1 MTSTCNDY
9 CKMMPHDQI
18 QITLLGLVV
27 GDPAW
32 LLRHA
37 RVKDCYER
45 LQAKSGGKRVEQ
57 LADACMQLGGWA
69 RLDQ

>member
-1 MTSTCNDY
+1 MASTCHDW
-9 CKMMPHDQI
+9 CKMMT
-18 QITLLGLVV
+18 TLLGLVV

-37 RVKDCYER
+37 RVKDCYEM
-45 LQAKSGGKRVEQ
+45 LQAKTGGKRVEQ

-69 RLDQ
+69 GLDQ